1 MKMEKTSKEW
11 ERLKDE
17 FKEWYFDTSEIL
29 TITKDVYQTLI
40 NSLLFDQDNI
50 TNPQIEGRVKDRKN

>member
-1 MKMEKTSKEW
+1 MEKTSKEW